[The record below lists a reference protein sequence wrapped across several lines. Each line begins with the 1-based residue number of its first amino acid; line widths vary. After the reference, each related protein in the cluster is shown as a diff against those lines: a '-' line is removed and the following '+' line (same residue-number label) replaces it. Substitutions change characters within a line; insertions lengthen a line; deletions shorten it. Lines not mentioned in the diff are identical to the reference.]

1 MPETALVAG
10 VGPTLGETLVR
21 EFAARGA
28 TVGAL
33 ARSTDRLTALADE
46 VDDDPES
53 EGSVE
58 PLPADLTDG
67 DAVEGAV
74 EDLRAAAGPVDLF
87 VYNAY
92 FTGTHPGGLAETDPE
107 TVAADLDVNVV
118 GLARALSAVRSDLET
133 TTGTAIVTGSPYAHR
148 ATGEAVVWETTEPAV
163 RGFTHS
169 VAADLAPEAHVAY
182 AVLDGG
188 IGAVDRDDERAI
200 DATAVAETYWAVAT
214 QDRSAWTREIDLR
227 PAAET
232 PRY

>member
-10 VGPTLGETLVR
+10 VGPLLGETLVR

-33 ARSTDRLTALADE
+33 ARSTDRLTALAED
-46 VDDDPES
+46 VDDDLETD
-53 EGSVE
+53 GTVE

-67 DAVEGAV
+67 EDVAAAVD
-74 EDLRAAAGPVDLF
+74 DLNAAAGQVDLL

-118 GLARALSAVRSDLET
+118 GLARALSAVRSDLEAT
-133 TTGTAIVTGSPYAHR
+133 AGTAIVTGSPYAHR
-148 ATGEAVVWETTEPAV
+148 ATGEAVAWETTEPAV
-163 RGFTHS
+163 RGLTHS
-169 VAADLAPEAHVAY
+169 VAADLAPDVHVAY

-188 IGAVDRDDERAI
+188 IGAVDSDDRDAI
-200 DATAVAETYWAVAT
+200 DARAVAETYWTVAT
-214 QDRSAWTREIDLR
+214 QDQSAWTRELDLR